1 MYEKLLVPVD
11 ESSVEM
17 ALLPHACEVA
27 LRFDAEVRL
36 LHVADTARDS
46 VTVTDDGLVDALEAA
61 GRDVVD
67 AAGEVLDTFGVEY
80 TTDVVQGS
88 PADTIA
94 QYATEF
100 NYDCIAMA
108 THGRT
113 GVARGLLGSVT
124 EKVVRLADVPV
135 LTLRGGDHDPLTFPY
150 ERILVATDGSATA
163 DRAASHAFRL
173 AETLD
178 ASVHVVT
185 VIDTAEL
192 GPDVR
197 SVLDTSG
204 ARAAARETVDA
215 VAEDAPDGVEVTT
228 AVVDGKP
235 STALGDYVEEN
246 GMDAVVLGTTGRR
259 GVDRILLGSV
269 AEQTVRT
276 ASVPVI
282 TVGGE

>member
-17 ALLPHACEVA
+17 ALLSHACEVA
-27 LRFDAEVRL
+27 LRFDADVRL

-46 VTVTDDGLVDALEAA
+46 VTLTDEGVVDALEAT
-61 GRDVVD
+61 GHDIVD
-67 AAGEVLDTFGVEY
+67 TASKTLDTFGVEY

-94 QYATEF
+94 QYASDF
-100 NYDCIAMA
+100 DYGCIAMA

-113 GVARGLLGSVT
+113 GVTRRLLGSVT

-135 LTLRGGDHDPLTFPY
+135 LTLREDDHDALTFPY
-150 ERILVATDGSATA
+150 EQILVGTDGSTTA
-163 DRAASHAFRL
+163 GRAASHAFEL
-173 AETLD
+173 AEKLG

-197 SVLDTSG
+197 SILDASG
-204 ARAAARETVDA
+204 AGAAARETVDA
-215 VAEDAPDGVEVTT
+215 VAADAPEGVETTT
-228 AVVDGKP
+228 AVVEGNPAD
-235 STALGDYVEEN
+235 ALGDYVETN
-246 GMDAVVLGTTGRR
+246 GLDAVVLGTTGRR
-259 GVDRILLGSV
+259 GIDRILLGSV